1 MNKAFIILLFIFIV
15 CCGGKFKTTPYAFPS
30 LLYFPAMPEN
40 ENNPLTIE
48 GVALGRYL
56 FYDKILS
63 DDNTLSCASCHKQQF
78 AFSDSPKDFSV
89 GRNGVAMQRNTMAL
103 FNLAWYPAMF
113 WDGKAASIE
122 EQVFHPVRN
131 ITEMNLNWTDA
142 TKRLNKNKFYK
153 GLFAQAFE
161 TKTIDSVIISK
172 AIGQF
177 LRTLISHQSKY
188 DRVLNGKGVFTEEE
202 RQGFILMNDQTK
214 GDCLHCHTTD
224 ADVLGTTLTFSNNGL
239 DDVMNSSDF
248 KDKGLGAITGKSTD
262 NGKFI
267 IPSLRNILLT
277 APYMHDGRFKT
288 LEQVLDFY
296 SEGVKHCTNIDSKM
310 EFAQQGGAHL
320 SQEEKQKIIS
330 FLKTLTDSVFISN
343 PEYADPFVKTKVN

>member
-1 MNKAFIILLFIFIV
+1 MNKVFVILLFIVII
-15 CCGGKFKTTPYAFPS
+15 CWGGKFKTTPYVFPS
-30 LLYFPAMPEN
+30 LLYFPTMPEN
-40 ENNPLTIE
+40 KSNPITNQAVL
-48 GVALGRYL
+48 LGRYL

-63 DDNTLSCASCHKQQF
+63 VDSTMSCGSCHKQQY
-78 AFSDSPKDFSV
+78 AFSDSPNDFSV
-89 GRNGVAMQRNTMAL
+89 GRNGVRMPRNTMAL

-131 ITEMNLNWTDA
+131 TMEMNLNWVDA
-142 TKRLNKNKFYK
+142 SKRVSKNKFYK
-153 GLFAQAFE
+153 GLFSEAFN
-161 TKTIDSVIISK
+161 TKHIDSVLISK

-177 LRTLISHQSKY
+177 LRSIISHQSKY
-188 DRVLNGKGVFTEEE
+188 DRVLNGEDLFTEGE
-202 RQGFILMNDQTK
+202 RQGFVLMNDQSK

-239 DDVMNSSDF
+239 DDVTNSSDF
-248 KDKGLGAITGKSTD
+248 KDKGYGAITGKATD

-296 SEGVKHCTNIDSKM
+296 SDGVKQCANIDSKM
-310 EFAQQGGAHL
+310 GFSHQGGAHL

-343 PEYADPFVKTKVN
+343 PEYADPFTMTKVY

>member
-1 MNKAFIILLFIFIV
+1 
-15 CCGGKFKTTPYAFPS
+15 
-30 LLYFPAMPEN
+30 
-40 ENNPLTIE
+40 
-48 GVALGRYL
+48 
-56 FYDKILS
+56 
-63 DDNTLSCASCHKQQF
+63 
-78 AFSDSPKDFSV
+78 
-89 GRNGVAMQRNTMAL
+89 MAL

-113 WDGKAASIE
+113 WDGKAVSIE

-131 ITEMNLNWTDA
+131 ITEMNLNWADA
-142 TKRLNKNKFYK
+142 EKRLKKNKFYK
-153 GLFAQAFE
+153 VLFAEAFDANA
-161 TKTIDSVIISK
+161 IDSVLISK

-188 DRVLNGKGVFTEEE
+188 DRVLNGKDLFTEEE
-202 RQGFILMNDQTK
+202 RQGFVLVNDQTK

-224 ADVLGTTLTFSNNGL
+224 TDVLGTTLTFSNNGL
-239 DDVMNSSDF
+239 DAITNSSDF
-248 KDKGLGAITGKSTD
+248 KDKGLGSITGKPTD

-296 SEGVKHCTNIDSKM
+296 SEGVKQCANIDSKM
-310 EFAQQGGAHL
+310 EFAHQGGAHL

-343 PEYADPFVKTKVN
+343 PEYADPFVKTKAY